1 MEISRRHP
9 SFPRISSAELV
20 IMKVVWEKAP
30 VTANTVVAALQK
42 QQHWKP
48 KTIQTLLSRLVRKG
62 VLTFEKKGREYHFR
76 PRVEAAEYRHA
87 ASRSFPE
94 RKPKTHPALP
104 QPPGPKRCPALQKKR
119 ARVSF
124 SPAGRG
130 SRVPSCRQPLF
141 S

>member
-87 ASRSFPE
+87 ASRSFLRQFFDGDVAPFLACLLDSE
-94 RKPKTHPALP
+94 KLS
-104 QPPGPKRCPALQKKR
+104 R
-119 ARVSF
+119 AELAELRRIVD
-124 SPAGRG
+124 GK
-130 SRVPSCRQPLF
+130 LK
-141 S
+141 